1 MPEARSFARLLF
13 QENAFKLDI
22 LDRIPE
28 SEPITV
34 FRNGHFV
41 DLCRG
46 PHISDTSA
54 FGAIKVLKS
63 SAAHFRCS
71 NALNSHSANDGNND
85 ENRNDGRQH
94 SRSEDTL
101 VPVQRIYGIA
111 FPKPKQLR
119 AWEKQIKL
127 AKERDHRIGTSQ
139 DLFMFDKS
147 SPGSP
152 FFLPHGTRILNR
164 MLDEL
169 RALYWK
175 SGYEEVRTPLMFHK
189 DLWDQSGHL
198 ANYAED
204 MYGLQEGL
212 SAGIVMEDEEEVSTV
227 TEKLSNNT
235 GLKPMNCPA
244 HCVLFGARNRSYRE
258 MPVRLAD
265 FGSLHRNENT
275 GSLRGLTRVR
285 CFHQDDAHIFC
296 RPDQMQEE
304 VAGCLS
310 FIDQVYSERFGL
322 KELELHLSTRPHK
335 RVGTDEIWNRAEDAL
350 MEALKA
356 WDRPYTVNE
365 GDGAF
370 YGPKI
375 DVRVR
380 DALGRW
386 HQCATVQ
393 LDFNLPDR
401 FDLSY
406 EDSSGPQR
414 PVIVHRAVLGSL
426 ERMVAIL
433 CEHWGGRWPLGYRP
447 GKWRLC
453 L

>member
-1 MPEARSFARLLF
+1 MFATNHTEQEEAVEMLPGEVSRRLKLFHQEQLRQQQHQGVQFSSSPTSTLDSGILDAKVIKKKISDNSELQGCDSARVYWHSAAHVLGQAIELCLGTHEQTQVGETLSTGETACEISSPLLCDGPPLVGSGTDQGFYYQVALPDGRVVSEEDLMRIEKEMHRIAREKQKFECLEVTRSFARLLF

-127 AKERDHRIGTSQ
+127 AKERDHRTIGTSQ

-212 SAGIVMEDEEEVSTV
+212 SAGIVMEDEQY
-227 TEKLSNNT
+227 N
-235 GLKPMNCPA
+235 
-244 HCVLFGARNRSYRE
+244 
-258 MPVRLAD
+258 
-265 FGSLHRNENT
+265 
-275 GSLRGLTRVR
+275 
-285 CFHQDDAHIFC
+285 
-296 RPDQMQEE
+296 
-304 VAGCLS
+304 
-310 FIDQVYSERFGL
+310 
-322 KELELHLSTRPHK
+322 
-335 RVGTDEIWNRAEDAL
+335 
-350 MEALKA
+350 
-356 WDRPYTVNE
+356 
-365 GDGAF
+365 
-370 YGPKI
+370 
-375 DVRVR
+375 
-380 DALGRW
+380 
-386 HQCATVQ
+386 
-393 LDFNLPDR
+393 
-401 FDLSY
+401 
-406 EDSSGPQR
+406 
-414 PVIVHRAVLGSL
+414 
-426 ERMVAIL
+426 
-433 CEHWGGRWPLGYRP
+433 
-447 GKWRLC
+447 
-453 L
+453 

>member
-1 MPEARSFARLLF
+1 MRIEKEMHRIARDKQKFECLEVTRSFARLLF

-22 LDRIPE
+22 LDRIPK

-127 AKERDHRIGTSQ
+127 AKERDHRTIGTSQ

-164 MLDEL
+164 MLEEL

-175 SGYEEVRTPLMFHK
+175 SGYEEVR
-189 DLWDQSGHL
+189 
-198 ANYAED
+198 
-204 MYGLQEGL
+204 
-212 SAGIVMEDEEEVSTV
+212 
-227 TEKLSNNT
+227 
-235 GLKPMNCPA
+235 
-244 HCVLFGARNRSYRE
+244 
-258 MPVRLAD
+258 
-265 FGSLHRNENT
+265 
-275 GSLRGLTRVR
+275 
-285 CFHQDDAHIFC
+285 
-296 RPDQMQEE
+296 
-304 VAGCLS
+304 
-310 FIDQVYSERFGL
+310 
-322 KELELHLSTRPHK
+322 
-335 RVGTDEIWNRAEDAL
+335 
-350 MEALKA
+350 
-356 WDRPYTVNE
+356 
-365 GDGAF
+365 
-370 YGPKI
+370 
-375 DVRVR
+375 
-380 DALGRW
+380 
-386 HQCATVQ
+386 
-393 LDFNLPDR
+393 
-401 FDLSY
+401 
-406 EDSSGPQR
+406 
-414 PVIVHRAVLGSL
+414 
-426 ERMVAIL
+426 
-433 CEHWGGRWPLGYRP
+433 
-447 GKWRLC
+447 
-453 L
+453 